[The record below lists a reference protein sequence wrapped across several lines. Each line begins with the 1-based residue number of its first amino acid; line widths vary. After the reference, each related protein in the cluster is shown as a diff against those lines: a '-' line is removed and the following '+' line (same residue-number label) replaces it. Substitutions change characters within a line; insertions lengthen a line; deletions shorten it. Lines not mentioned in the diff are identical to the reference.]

1 MTRLPLPLATKS
13 ALVGLL
19 AAMLLAGCIPASPTP
34 APSGSV
40 SPASESTATPSD
52 GESPRPLG
60 SQPDARTEATCD
72 DLVPPGSL
80 DTLYTAPI
88 ALVDETRT
96 GEAIGTVIAADWV
109 IREAGGVACEWQD
122 AESFVTSEGYFS
134 YQGVRLLLLPATDAQ
149 SDAYFAEAGGG
160 RRFAECTANFYCHLE
175 ARTDRGWWM
184 SLTAFYFPTENP
196 GTAALDALEQILGRV
211 ADLPAPSRFG
221 GPLSGDGIDS
231 LCDRQISPEQAAAAL
246 GAAVAT
252 VETSTY
258 PSIWK
263 TAEQIVGGSECRWY
277 GGELRDA
284 TVTILPG
291 GEWAMDRA
299 VAAYGPAEQVPL
311 PGTSSGGFLRP
322 QVEAQGF
329 DFAIDGDWVQVVVS
343 QGSAVPPRDVLIA
356 YAEAIIAN
364 ATD

>member
-1 MTRLPLPLATKS
+1 MNRLSTLPLAALAS
-13 ALVGLL
+13 AV
-19 AAMLLAGCIPASPTP
+19 LLAGCAPTVPSPSPAGTDSPSSTSTASPSDDES
-34 APSGSV
+34 APS
-40 SPASESTATPSD
+40 A
-52 GESPRPLG
+52 LG
-60 SQPDARTEATCD
+60 SRPDARTEATCD
-72 DLVPPGSL
+72 HLVPPGSL
-80 DTLYTAPI
+80 NSLFPAPI
-88 ALVDETRT
+88 ALVDERRT

-122 AESFVTSEGYFS
+122 AESVVTSEGYFS

-149 SDAYFAEAGGG
+149 SDPYFAEAGGG
-160 RRFAECTANFYCHLE
+160 RRFAECTADYYCHLE

-196 GTAALDALEQILGRV
+196 GTAALDALEQVLLRV
-211 ADLPAPSRFG
+211 ADLPAPSRIDA
-221 GPLSGDGIDS
+221 PHSGDAVDS
-231 LCDRQISPEQAAAAL
+231 LCDRQITPVQAAAAL
-246 GAAVAT
+246 GAPVAT
-252 VETSTY
+252 VETSSY
-258 PSIWK
+258 PSIW
-263 TAEQIVGGSECRWY
+263 TAAEQIVGGSECRWY

-284 TVTILPG
+284 TVTVLPG

-311 PGTSSGGFLRP
+311 PGTSSGGYLRP
-322 QVEAQGF
+322 QVEAQGL

-343 QGSAVPPRDVLIA
+343 RASAVPPRDVMIA